1 MNIDLKVE
9 EILMV
14 IIAFV
19 IGYVLSR
26 VLSSNN
32 IFKTPTKKIYGK
44 HKTVVVGLGEKC
56 NVSLKRGPICEE
68 GLDCIKDNNNY
79 GVSGRCK
86 KKKCNPSMLGK
97 GCPRGYTC
105 NTYGGAPGSPG
116 ICEIN

>member
-44 HKTVVVGLGEKC
+44 HKTKIVGLGEQC
-56 NVSLKRGPICEE
+56 NKTFGEHWRREWGKQIQCKK
-68 GLDCIKDNNNY
+68 GLDCINDTD
-79 GVSGRCK
+79 SGNTGLGICK
-86 KKKCNPSMLGK
+86 KLKKF
-97 GCPRGYTC
+97 
-105 NTYGGAPGSPG
+105 
-116 ICEIN
+116 